1 MVGWA
6 TRLLDRRQR
15 PECRT
20 DGNDTDM
27 KVTCDSCGKA
37 FNVPDERLPMGK
49 VVAFP
54 CPVCKNR
61 IRLDLRAAQ
70 TTADAPPEASPVAA
84 PAAEPGRQL
93 SGDALQH
100 KILKALDDL
109 PPMPQ
114 VVVKVQKLMA
124 DPRAGQRDLAKVLQT
139 DAALVA
145 RVLRLANSAYYG
157 YKGKVASLERATV
170 LLGQQTIKELIMTAG
185 ASKLLEKKLPGY
197 GWSSDELW
205 RHSLAVGLSAKIIAE
220 RTKPELAGDAYL
232 AGLIHDVGKLV
243 LDPYL
248 LERRQAFKTV
258 LADETSTFL
267 DAERKV
273 LGFDHAELGGQ
284 VGQRWSFPENLATAV
299 TFHHRPSRVK
309 GSPMAYMVHLAN
321 YIAHSGG
328 FGFGDDDLV
337 LTLEDGTLGQL
348 GLEPETIK
356 EIVLEIM
363 EAMMAF
369 DG

>member
-1 MVGWA
+1 
-6 TRLLDRRQR
+6 
-15 PECRT
+15 
-20 DGNDTDM
+20 M
-27 KVTCDSCGKA
+27 KVICDSCTKA

-49 VVAFP
+49 VVTFP
-54 CPVCKNR
+54 CPVCKNS
-61 IRLDLRAAQ
+61 IRLDLRAEAQ
-70 TTADAPPEASPVAA
+70 TAPAGSAVTITAK
-84 PAAEPGRQL
+84 AAEPGRRF
-93 SGDALQH
+93 SGDALQN
-100 KILKALDDL
+100 KILKSLDDL

-124 DPRAGQRDLAKVLQT
+124 NPKAGQRDLAKVLET
-139 DAALVA
+139 DPAIVA

-170 LLGQQTIKELIMTAG
+170 LLGQQAIKELIMTAG
-185 ASKLLEKKLPGY
+185 ASKLLEKKLRGY
-197 GWSSDELW
+197 GWDSDELW
-205 RHSLAVGLSAKIIAE
+205 RHSLAVALSAKIIAGKV
-220 RTKPELAGDAYL
+220 RPEMAGDAYL

-243 LDPYL
+243 LDPYV
-248 LERRQAFKTV
+248 LERQNEFKQV
-258 LADETSTFL
+258 LADEQSTFL
-267 DAERKV
+267 DAERQI

-284 VGQRWSFPENLATAV
+284 IGQRWSFPDNLSMAV
-299 TFHHRPSRVK
+299 ALHHRPSRAK
-309 GSPMAYMVHLAN
+309 ANPMAYMVHLAN

-363 EAMMAF
+363 ETMLAF
-369 DG
+369 EEQPL